1 MFDLGD
7 YQRSAVIAVSTP
19 NGKDSAVVD
28 ALIRS
33 GGRTMTVGEHDP
45 WIIVEMDL
53 PTPTEIDYE
62 EQQIANIKRQSMRTS
77 LIAAAAGALFG
88 SSISDFASSTGFTR
102 SWNFFS
108 SIQHTDYQFSYWPRK
123 VSVELLKKGHYQQAQ
138 QTRWK
143 TLQKRNE
150 KKTKRAKGKVPV
162 YPQ

>member
-1 MFDLGD
+1 MFDLRN
-7 YQRSAVIAVSTP
+7 YQTSAVIAVSTP
-19 NGKDSAVVD
+19 NGKDSAIAD
-28 ALIRS
+28 ALISS
-33 GGRTMTVGEHDP
+33 GGRTMTVGKEDP
-45 WIIVEMDL
+45 WIVVEIDL
-53 PTPTEIDYE
+53 PEKTEIEYDD
-62 EQQIANIKRQSMRTS
+62 QQLDNLKRHSMRTS

-88 SSISDFASSTGFTR
+88 SSIRESALSTGFSR

-108 SIQHTDYQFSYWPRK
+108 CIQHTDYQYSYWPRK
-123 VSVELLKKGHYQQAQ
+123 VSIEMLKKGSYQQAQ